1 MTNASPRVQAMQT
14 TQDNNVKLA
23 NLLNGSG
30 RRRRRRRLQRTRINK
45 RTCKRTPRR
54 HRFKSRRR
62 GGAVVQPLANSELY
76 NANATNAGLVSVSN
90 QNTAN
95 MQYDNVS
102 LITN

>member
-23 NLLNGSG
+23 NLLSSSG
-30 RRRRRRRLQRTRINK
+30 GRHRRRRTRINK
-45 RTCKRTPRR
+45 RTCKHRRPRR

-76 NANATNAGLVSVSN
+76 NANATNAGLVSISN

-102 LITN
+102 LITK